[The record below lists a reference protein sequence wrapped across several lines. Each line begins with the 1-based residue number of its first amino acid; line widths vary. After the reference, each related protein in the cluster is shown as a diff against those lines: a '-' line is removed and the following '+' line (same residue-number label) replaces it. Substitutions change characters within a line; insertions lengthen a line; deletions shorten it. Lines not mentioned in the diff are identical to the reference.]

1 MGFPGEIQNPK
12 KNPDFQTMA
21 VRDNKMALLQIIINP
36 DPKKHYSKT
45 RISREIQNPKKNPDF
60 QTMAVRD
67 TEMAL

>member
-1 MGFPGEIQNPK
+1 
-12 KNPDFQTMA
+12 MA